1 MTGSSVSRR
10 SCAPRVV
17 SINWCMR
24 CQKASSGVFD
34 LAMQGGGA
42 FVALVGIVITVAGLI
57 GLKLYGNTGS
67 LRQCNKG
74 WKWLASIAG
83 WCVGQLLQ
91 LCAVEL
97 ASEPVITAVS
107 TLAVP
112 ANALLAW
119 KILGE
124 PVSCTCAEMCAVP
137 QQPCRSSRAAAAVPQ
152 PCGVR
157 VSVSCAPLRTCGA
170 GQLAQGPRT
179 RRSGTR
185 IWAGHDS
192 HLGSSQVTRR
202 EQLAIA
208 AMTVGAGMVVVSSP
222 QQAQTRMTVREEAA
236 LLSASVVP
244 AIGLFVTLLVTG
256 AG

>member
-1 MTGSSVSRR
+1 MWPSTDSQNNG
-10 SCAPRVV
+10 
-17 SINWCMR
+17 R
-24 CQKASSGVFD
+24 CHTQLCGRKAQKAAASQLCSRLNSCQDGACLEMPLCQTASGFAD
-34 LAMQGGGA
+34 LARQGGGA

-67 LRQCNKG
+67 LKQCTKG
-74 WKWLASIAG
+74 WKWTSSLTA

-124 PVSCTCAEMCAVP
+124 PV
-137 QQPCRSSRAAAAVPQ
+137 
-152 PCGVR
+152 
-157 VSVSCAPLRTCGA
+157 
-170 GQLAQGPRT
+170 T
-179 RRSGTR
+179 RMER
-185 IWAGHDS
+185 
-192 HLGSSQVTRR
+192 
-202 EQLAIA
+202 LAIA

-222 QQAQTRMTVREEAA
+222 QQARPAMTVREEAA
-236 LLSASVVP
+236 LLTASVAP
-244 AIGLFVTLLVTG
+244 AIGLLVTLLVTQ

>member
-1 MTGSSVSRR
+1 MPTVQVAQYISRWK
-10 SCAPRVV
+10 SETQPVDLG
-17 SINWCMR
+17 
-24 CQKASSGVFD
+24 CQAANSGFTD
-34 LAMQGGGA
+34 FAKQGGGA
-42 FVALVGIVITVAGLI
+42 FIALVGIIVTVAGLI

-74 WKWLASIAG
+74 WEWGAAALG

-91 LCAVEL
+91 LFAVEL

-124 PVSCTCAEMCAVP
+124 PV
-137 QQPCRSSRAAAAVPQ
+137 
-152 PCGVR
+152 
-157 VSVSCAPLRTCGA
+157 
-170 GQLAQGPRT
+170 T
-179 RRSGTR
+179 RKER
-185 IWAGHDS
+185 
-192 HLGSSQVTRR
+192 
-202 EQLAIA
+202 LAIA

-222 QQAQTRMTVREEAA
+222 QQAHTARTVREEAA
-236 LLSASVVP
+236 LLTASVAP
-244 AIGLFVTLLVTG
+244 AIGLLVTLLVTD

>member
-1 MTGSSVSRR
+1 MLVAFLVVVVGDSSCGLPQIHKTTDAVTPSYAGGRR
-10 SCAPRVV
+10 KRPANSLPIRLNSCQDGACLEMPL
-17 SINWCMR
+17 
-24 CQKASSGVFD
+24 CQTASGFAD
-34 LAMQGGGA
+34 LARQGGGA

-67 LRQCNKG
+67 LKQCTKG
-74 WKWLASIAG
+74 WKWTSSLTA

-124 PVSCTCAEMCAVP
+124 PV
-137 QQPCRSSRAAAAVPQ
+137 
-152 PCGVR
+152 
-157 VSVSCAPLRTCGA
+157 
-170 GQLAQGPRT
+170 T
-179 RRSGTR
+179 RMER
-185 IWAGHDS
+185 
-192 HLGSSQVTRR
+192 
-202 EQLAIA
+202 LAIA

-222 QQAQTRMTVREEAA
+222 QQARPAMTVREEAA
-236 LLSASVVP
+236 LLTASVAP
-244 AIGLFVTLLVTG
+244 AIGLLVTLLVTQ

>member
-1 MTGSSVSRR
+1 MILKVQG
-10 SCAPRVV
+10 APA
-17 SINWCMR
+17 SPQNTMG
-24 CQKASSGVFD
+24 CQPAASGFAD
-34 LAMQGGGA
+34 LAKQGGGA

-67 LRQCNKG
+67 LKQCTKG
-74 WKWLASIAG
+74 WKWTSSLAG

-124 PVSCTCAEMCAVP
+124 PV
-137 QQPCRSSRAAAAVPQ
+137 
-152 PCGVR
+152 
-157 VSVSCAPLRTCGA
+157 
-170 GQLAQGPRT
+170 
-179 RRSGTR
+179 
-185 IWAGHDS
+185 
-192 HLGSSQVTRR
+192 TRR
-202 EQLAIA
+202 ERVAIA

-222 QQAQTRMTVREEAA
+222 QQARSAMTVSEEAA
-236 LLSASVVP
+236 LLTASVAP
-244 AIGLFVTLLVTG
+244 AIGLLVTLLVTQ

>member
-1 MTGSSVSRR
+1 MWPSTDSQNNG
-10 SCAPRVV
+10 
-17 SINWCMR
+17 R
-24 CQKASSGVFD
+24 CHTQLCGRKAQKASQLFAIRLNSCQDGACLEMPLCQTASGFAD
-34 LAMQGGGA
+34 LARQGGGA

-67 LRQCNKG
+67 LKQCTKG
-74 WKWLASIAG
+74 WKWTSSLTA

-124 PVSCTCAEMCAVP
+124 PV
-137 QQPCRSSRAAAAVPQ
+137 
-152 PCGVR
+152 
-157 VSVSCAPLRTCGA
+157 
-170 GQLAQGPRT
+170 T
-179 RRSGTR
+179 RMER
-185 IWAGHDS
+185 
-192 HLGSSQVTRR
+192 
-202 EQLAIA
+202 LAIA

-222 QQAQTRMTVREEAA
+222 QQARPAMTVREEAA
-236 LLSASVVP
+236 LLTASVAP
-244 AIGLFVTLLVTG
+244 AIGLLVTLLVTQ

>member
-1 MTGSSVSRR
+1 MWPSTDSQNNG
-10 SCAPRVV
+10 
-17 SINWCMR
+17 R
-24 CQKASSGVFD
+24 CHTQLCGRKAQKASQLFADQTQLLPRRRVSRNAPLPKASGFAD
-34 LAMQGGGA
+34 LARQGGGA

-67 LRQCNKG
+67 LKQCTKG
-74 WKWLASIAG
+74 WKWTSSLTA
-83 WCVGQLLQ
+83 WCIGQLLQ

-124 PVSCTCAEMCAVP
+124 PV
-137 QQPCRSSRAAAAVPQ
+137 
-152 PCGVR
+152 
-157 VSVSCAPLRTCGA
+157 
-170 GQLAQGPRT
+170 T
-179 RRSGTR
+179 RMER
-185 IWAGHDS
+185 
-192 HLGSSQVTRR
+192 
-202 EQLAIA
+202 LAIA

-222 QQAQTRMTVREEAA
+222 QQARPAMTVREEAA
-236 LLSASVVP
+236 LLTASVAP
-244 AIGLFVTLLVTG
+244 AIGLLVTLLVTQ